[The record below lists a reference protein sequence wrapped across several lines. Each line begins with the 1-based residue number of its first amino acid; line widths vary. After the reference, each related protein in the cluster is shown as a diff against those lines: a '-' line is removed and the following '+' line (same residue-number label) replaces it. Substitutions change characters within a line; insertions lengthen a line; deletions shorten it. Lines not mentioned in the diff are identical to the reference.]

1 MRVAYLISGL
11 LAAATSAIAQ
21 PGQAAAAPPAS
32 YRAYFNRHWPAGLA
46 VTPAEVRAMIAARGA
61 RATVQALAAP
71 DEGPN
76 RWERVVRGIASGAP
90 AWLALAEPLSAG
102 TDAGTTDDYVI
113 AMSDAVI
120 TNATATLRL
129 FQAWGGSSVETFCMD
144 NGFETPAVEL
154 RAFYRA
160 AIASVAAVTAPELQ
174 RVKAA
179 CLTHLRAN
187 AARTHAAG

>member
-1 MRVAYLISGL
+1 M
-11 LAAATSAIAQ
+11 
-21 PGQAAAAPPAS
+21 
-32 YRAYFNRHWPAGLA
+32 
-46 VTPAEVRAMIAARGA
+46 
-61 RATVQALAAP
+61 QALAAP

-76 RWERVVRGIASGAP
+76 RWERVVRGIASGEP
-90 AWLALAEPLSAG
+90 AWLSLAEPLSAG

-129 FQAWGGSSVETFCMD
+129 FRAWGGSSVQNFCMD
-144 NGFETPAVEL
+144 NGFETPAAEL

-160 AIASVAAVTAPELQ
+160 AIASVEAVTAPELQ

-179 CLTHLRAN
+179 CLTHLREN
-187 AARTHAAG
+187 AARIQATG